1 MKETITVF
9 LVNLSKYIDENIILA
24 HFFAKEV
31 IESCV
36 TVDITKLL
44 FPKNR
49 HLGSIIWAFVFVL
62 SLQNSVVIWKFS
74 AMIELVYLGL
84 SKER

>member
-36 TVDITKLL
+36 TVDITTL

-49 HLGSIIWAFVFVL
+49 HLGSIIWAFVFV
-62 SLQNSVVIWKFS
+62 SCLQKSVVIWKLS